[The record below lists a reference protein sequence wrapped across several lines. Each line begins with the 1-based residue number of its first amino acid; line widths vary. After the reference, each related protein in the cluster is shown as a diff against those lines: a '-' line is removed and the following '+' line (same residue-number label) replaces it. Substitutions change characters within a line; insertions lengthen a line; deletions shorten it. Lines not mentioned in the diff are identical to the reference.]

1 MRLYCRPGRGK
12 HAFRQANP
20 AGAAGLIVAIALAGT
35 AVAANATAPRSHRR
49 PAAAPASGASHLSLK
64 RFDLNGYVLDTS
76 YTLGRNTGNTFQ
88 QTYGHSMVQGVPIKG
103 PLVGTK
109 FPPEDYVAI
118 PIGHHELY
126 VTWLDPATFAIVD
139 AFVMDFAHHTVF
151 DYAPGSDH
159 PESAGT
165 VTVVHRGRSP
175 LP

>member
-1 MRLYCRPGRGK
+1 MHSGK
-12 HAFRQANP
+12 RILLS
-20 AGAAGLIVAIALAGT
+20 AAGLIAAIALAGT
-35 AVAANATAPRSHRR
+35 AVAANATAPPAHPLAHQPR
-49 PAAAPASGASHLSLK
+49 PAAGASHLSLN

-76 YTLGRNTGNTFQ
+76 YTLGRNTGNTFR

-109 FPPEDYVAI
+109 FPSEDYVAI

>member
-1 MRLYCRPGRGK
+1 MHSGK
-12 HAFRQANP
+12 RILLS
-20 AGAAGLIVAIALAGT
+20 AAALLAAAALAVT
-35 AVAANATAPRSHRR
+35 AVSASATAAPPRH
-49 PAAAPASGASHLSLK
+49 AAGASHLSLA
-64 RFDLNGYVLDTS
+64 RFDLKGYVIDTS

-88 QTYGHSMVQGVPIKG
+88 QTYGKSMVQGVPIKG

-109 FPPEDYVAI
+109 FPPENYVAI

-126 VTWLDPATFAIVD
+126 VTWLDPASFAIVD
-139 AFVMDFAHHTVF
+139 VFVMDFAHRTVF

-165 VTVVHRGRSP
+165 ITVVHRGRSP

>member
-1 MRLYCRPGRGK
+1 M
-12 HAFRQANP
+12 
-20 AGAAGLIVAIALAGT
+20 
-35 AVAANATAPRSHRR
+35 
-49 PAAAPASGASHLSLK
+49 
-64 RFDLNGYVLDTS
+64 LDTT

-88 QTYGHSMVQGVPIKG
+88 QTYGHSMVQGVPVKG
-103 PLVGTK
+103 PLVGTQ

>member
-1 MRLYCRPGRGK
+1 MHSSKRILLS
-12 HAFRQANP
+12 
-20 AGAAGLIVAIALAGT
+20 AAGLLVAIALAGT
-35 AVAANATAPRSHRR
+35 AAAANATAPRPHQTL
-49 PAAAPASGASHLSLK
+49 PAHGTSHLSLE
-64 RFDLNGYVLDTS
+64 RFDLNGYVINTS

-88 QTYGHSMVQGVPIKG
+88 QTYGNSMVQGVPIKG

-126 VTWLDPATFAIVD
+126 VSWLDPTNFAIVD
-139 AFVMDFAHHTVF
+139 VFVMDFAHHTVF
-151 DYAPGSDH
+151 DYAPGSAH

-165 VTVVHRGRSP
+165 VTIVHRGRSP

>member
-1 MRLYCRPGRGK
+1 V
-12 HAFRQANP
+12 
-20 AGAAGLIVAIALAGT
+20 I
-35 AVAANATAPRSHRR
+35 
-49 PAAAPASGASHLSLK
+49 
-64 RFDLNGYVLDTS
+64 DTS

-88 QTYGHSMVQGVPIKG
+88 QTYGDSMVQGVPIKG

-126 VTWLDPATFAIVD
+126 VSWLDPTNFAIVD
-139 AFVMDFAHHTVF
+139 AFVMDFARHIVF
-151 DYAPGSDH
+151 DYAPGSAH

-165 VTVVHRGRSP
+165 VTIVHRGRSP

>member
-1 MRLYCRPGRGK
+1 MHSGK
-12 HAFRQANP
+12 RILLSV
-20 AGAAGLIVAIALAGT
+20 AGLVVTIALAGT
-35 AVAANATAPRSHRR
+35 AVAAHATAPLAHPR
-49 PAAAPASGASHLSLK
+49 PQPPHPAPGASHLSLE
-64 RFDLNGYVLDTS
+64 RFDLSGYVLDTS

-88 QTYGHSMVQGVPIKG
+88 QTYGHSMVQGVPVKG

-165 VTVVHRGRSP
+165 ITIVHRGRSP

>member
-1 MRLYCRPGRGK
+1 MHSGKRILLSCGRAHRRDRPGRNRGGGAR
-12 HAFRQANP
+12 HRATVPP
-20 AGAAGLIVAIALAGT
+20 AAHQ
-35 AVAANATAPRSHRR
+35 PR
-49 PAAAPASGASHLSLK
+49 PASEASHLSLK

>member
-1 MRLYCRPGRGK
+1 MNSGK
-12 HAFRQANP
+12 RILLST
-20 AGAAGLIVAIALAGT
+20 AGLIVAIALAGT
-35 AVAANATAPRSHRR
+35 AVAANATAPVAHPLAHQPR
-49 PAAAPASGASHLSLK
+49 PVSGAPHLSLN
-64 RFDLNGYVLDTS
+64 RFDLNGYVLNTS

-103 PLVGTK
+103 PLVGVK

>member
-1 MRLYCRPGRGK
+1 MHSGK
-12 HAFRQANP
+12 RILLSV
-20 AGAAGLIVAIALAGT
+20 AGLVVAIALAGT
-35 AVAANATAPRSHRR
+35 AAAANATAPLAHPRSQQPH
-49 PAAAPASGASHLSLK
+49 PAPGASHLSLE

-76 YTLGRNTGNTFQ
+76 YTLGRNAGNTFQ